1 MIYPIVT
8 YGDPI
13 LRQRAVPIAEGT
25 PLQALVRDLFA
36 TMEQAQGIGLAAP
49 QIGQSILL
57 FVVDVTQHPTVT
69 AHKKTHKKAFINPV
83 IEVDET
89 VVPTLCEEGCLS
101 IPNVLVTVPRREKI
115 KISYFDAQ
123 WKAHQ
128 EVCAGFLARVLQHEY
143 DHLEGKLHI
152 DYASPL
158 KRRLLKNKL
167 IAIRKE
173 QPGVPYERSTLLSTL

>member
-13 LRQRAVPIAEGT
+13 LRQKAIPIAHGT
-25 PLQALVRDLFA
+25 PLQALVRALFA
-36 TMEQAQGIGLAAP
+36 TMEQAHGIGLAAP
-49 QIGQSILL
+49 QIGQSIRL
-57 FVVDVTQHPTVT
+57 FVVDVTQHPT
-69 AHKKTHKKAFINPV
+69 AHNKTYRKAFINPV

-89 VVPTLCEEGCLS
+89 VAPTPCEEGCLS
-101 IPNVLVTVPRREKI
+101 VPNVLVTVPRREKI
-115 KISYFDAQ
+115 RISYFDTQ
-123 WKAHQ
+123 WNAHQ

-158 KRRLLKNKL
+158 KRRLLKNQL
-167 IAIRKE
+167 LAIRKG
-173 QPGVPYERSTLLSTL
+173 QIDAPYKTVHTA